1 MFKKLLSTITFAY
14 IFIVANVFAQQP
26 PNAGFELAWKPQSGY
41 SDPAFW
47 ATANL
52 LSSNALVFGSNPVS
66 VFKAVSPNVYSGDSA
81 IKIVSFK
88 YTPGFADLTP
98 YLPNDTLGFAL
109 TGKIQPSGKYL
120 YPGYTQNIRY
130 AQLDLYAKYT
140 PVGSDQGNCA
150 VIFQKRNGSK
160 IDTVAIGAVAIG
172 STSTYTKFTVN
183 MIYKAPYD
191 KSGISPDTATI
202 ILNSSYTKPQ
212 VGSTLWVD
220 DLSFSG
226 LVAGINER
234 NMLINAIKVFP
245 NPATDNITFAAS
257 VANESLSMVEI
268 FDATGRR
275 IDGVAIQNNR
285 HELNLNK
292 YAEGLYMYNA
302 YNDKKEL
309 IGIGKFN
316 VTK

>member
-1 MFKKLLSTITFAY
+1 MYKKLLST
-14 IFIVANVFAQQP
+14 FIIAAVSASIGFAQQP
-26 PNAGFELAWKPQSGY
+26 TNVGFESWVSQAGPPAY
-41 SDPAFW
+41 EDPTGW
-47 ATANL
+47 GTPNL
-52 LSSNALVFGSNPVS
+52 LSNVLLGGNPVK
-66 VFKAVSPNVYSGDSA
+66 VTKATSPNVNTGTYA
-81 IKIVSFK
+81 MKIETFK
-88 YTPGFADLTP
+88 YLPGIGPADITS

-109 TGKIQPSGKYL
+109 TGKIQFVSPYL
-120 YPGYTQNIRY
+120 FPGYPQTTRY
-130 AQLDLYAKYT
+130 AQLDFYAKYT
-140 PVGSDQGNCA
+140 PVGSDQGTCT
-150 VIFQKRNGSK
+150 VFFQKRNGTK
-160 IDTVAIGAVAIG
+160 VDTIAYGATLIA
-172 STSTYTKFTVN
+172 SNTSFAKLSVPLTY
-183 MIYKAPYD
+183 
-191 KSGISPDTATI
+191 KSGLAPDTATI
-202 ILNSSYTKPQ
+202 IFNSSYKKPQ
-212 VGSTLWVD
+212 IGSALWVD

-257 VANESLSMVEI
+257 VANESLSLVEI

-275 IDGVAIQNNR
+275 IDAMAIQNNR
-285 HELNLNK
+285 HELNVNK

>member
-1 MFKKLLSTITFAY
+1 MYKKLLSTLIIASVRATIGFS
-14 IFIVANVFAQQP
+14 QQP
-26 PNAGFELAWKPQSGY
+26 PSADFEGTTTWVSQTGPLAYEEPKGWG
-41 SDPAFW
+41 
-47 ATANL
+47 TTNT
-52 LSSNALVFGSNPVS
+52 LSSQLLFGSNPVS
-66 VFKAVSPNVYSGDSA
+66 IFKATAPNVNAGTYA
-81 IKIVSFK
+81 MKIVTFK
-88 YTPGFADLTP
+88 YTTGGIIGDMKP
-98 YLPNDTLGFAL
+98 YLPNDTLAFAF
-109 TGKIQPSGKYL
+109 TGKIQPSAPYL
-120 YPGYTQNIRY
+120 IPGYTQTIRY
-130 AQLDLYAKYT
+130 AQLDFYAKYT
-140 PVGSDQGNCA
+140 PTGSDVGTCS
-150 VIFQKRNGSK
+150 VLFRRWNGTNR
-160 IDTVAIGAVAIG
+160 DTVAYGATTIANNTNFTKYTIML
-172 STSTYTKFTVN
+172 TY
-183 MIYKAPYD
+183 
-191 KSGISPDTATI
+191 KSGLAPDTAI
-202 ILNSSYTKPQ
+202 VLFNSSYTKPQ

-245 NPATDNITFAAS
+245 NPATENITFAAS

-285 HELNLNK
+285 HELNVNK